1 MRLLVQSTTTEIKY
15 GRNEEVNF
23 SVKTENKQAQFQ
35 IVYTKGDKK
44 QDQRETKGQTL
55 EVLSILPLKLE
66 GQLLLLEGSCCCS
79 NTIKAKVLISC

>member
-23 SVKTENKQAQFQ
+23 SVKTENKQVQFQ

-44 QDQRETKGQTL
+44 QDQRE
-55 EVLSILPLKLE
+55 
-66 GQLLLLEGSCCCS
+66 
-79 NTIKAKVLISC
+79 IKVRLWRYWASYHWN

>member
-23 SVKTENKQAQFQ
+23 SVKTENKQVQFQ

-44 QDQRETKGQTL
+44 QDQRE
-55 EVLSILPLKLE
+55 
-66 GQLLLLEGSCCCS
+66 
-79 NTIKAKVLISC
+79 IKVRLWRY